1 MPIINGPQKIDKDE
15 IIESALKYSKVNK
28 LDNEETNELIF
39 ICDSFRKF
47 YNNISSKKE
56 TISPKKVLEKF
67 NTDVV
72 SSVSKSWTGLNT
84 DADVFYTEVPLIKK
98 IIEEDTIEKSIKK
111 KTATPSSHASH
122 SRSSSYGGC
131 GGGSRSYGPSC

>member
-15 IIESALKYSKVNK
+15 IIESAIKFSKTNK
-28 LDNEETNELIF
+28 LDKDETNELIF

-47 YNNISSKKE
+47 YNNISDRRE

-67 NTDVV
+67 NSDVL
-72 SSVSKSWTGLNT
+72 SSASKCWTGLNT
-84 DADVFYTEVPLIKK
+84 NADVFYTEVPLIKK
-98 IIEEDTIEKSIKK
+98 IMEEDTIEKTIKK
-111 KTATPSSHASH
+111 KTTTSSSH